1 MRIVLVCRPLVH
13 LIHLMLSLQ
22 ISNQYQNIMK
32 ANQLSTI
39 IFDYI
44 SIYIYIYKVIVEISY
59 KDSFASAS
67 FTLANCRDHTLSL
80 AFCAT

>member
-44 SIYIYIYKVIVEISY
+44 SIYIYKVIVEISY